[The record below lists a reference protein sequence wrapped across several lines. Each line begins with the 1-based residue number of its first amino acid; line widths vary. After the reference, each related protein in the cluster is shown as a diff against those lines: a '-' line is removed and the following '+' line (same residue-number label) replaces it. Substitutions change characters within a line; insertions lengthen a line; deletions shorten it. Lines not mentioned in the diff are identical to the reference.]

1 MAFLHP
7 SSGTH
12 ARGPQPITLD
22 MTPLVDLAFL
32 LLSFF
37 ILTTTIRRMQA
48 LELLYPSGSGKAAD
62 VVTVLLT
69 GRDGIYGYAGPFRPD
84 STRLRRL
91 GPDQVHALVTAADAH
106 RSTWVIKPH
115 PSAKYMAVIDVMDEI
130 TAAGITT
137 YAIRDS
143 LDTAERLALDALH

>member
-1 MAFLHP
+1 MAFLP
-7 SSGTH
+7 TSGTR
-12 ARGPQPITLD
+12 ARGPRPIMLD

-48 LELLYPSGSGKAAD
+48 LELLYPSGPGKAAD

-69 GRDGIYGYAGPFRPD
+69 GRDGVYGYAGPFRPD
-84 STRLRRL
+84 STQLRRL
-91 GPDQVHALVTAADAH
+91 GPDQVHALVTAADAR

-115 PSAKYMAVIDVMDEI
+115 RTAKYVAVIDVMDEI
-130 TAAGITT
+130 MAAGITT